1 MRQRGFVEGRR
12 ATSHPHLLDEPQ
24 HRPEVTTPQIH
35 DPGRRN
41 SHGNLLDHTPNE
53 HLRNCEERESD
64 DGGFRARLAAQG
76 RSSYEERTRI
86 SGRSVESQRQD
97 RMQENVYR
105 RTPDSHKERRTPDSH
120 KERRTPD
127 SHKERRTPD
136 IHKERRTP
144 DSIGHKKDR
153 EEPSTSQERND
164 ESASQ
169 KSADS
174 VYNSSGKTEAYNPQP
189 SSSRQTPNRI
199 EDLKAHGKKGAG
211 SGASS
216 GMSIKVQKIIPYG
229 RIYSTHELRMRKQNI
244 KTNIQS
250 NDIILQNLFFFLL
263 SFFISKSLIPR
274 KDLYLS

>member
-1 MRQRGFVEGRR
+1 M
-12 ATSHPHLLDEPQ
+12 LDEPH

-41 SHGNLLDHTPNE
+41 SHGNLLDHTANE
-53 HLRNCEERESD
+53 HPRNCEERESD
-64 DGGFRARLAAQG
+64 DGGFRARLAAQS
-76 RSSYEERTRI
+76 RSSFEERIRT
-86 SGRSVESQRQD
+86 SGRSVESHRQE
-97 RMQENVYR
+97 RIQENVYR

-136 IHKERRTP
+136 
-144 DSIGHKKDR
+144 SIGHKR

-174 VYNSSGKTEAYNPQP
+174 VYNSSGKAEAYNPQP

-216 GMSIKVQKIIPYG
+216 GNHN
-229 RIYSTHELRMRKQNI
+229 T
-244 KTNIQS
+244 
-250 NDIILQNLFFFLL
+250 
-263 SFFISKSLIPR
+263 
-274 KDLYLS
+274 

>member
-1 MRQRGFVEGRR
+1 MRQRGLVEGRR

-41 SHGNLLDHTPNE
+41 SHGNLLDHTPND
-53 HLRNCEERESD
+53 HPRNGEERESD

-76 RSSYEERTRI
+76 RSSYEDRIRT
-86 SGRSVESQRQD
+86 SGRSVESHRQE
-97 RMQENVYR
+97 RVQENAYR
-105 RTPDSHKERRTPDSH
+105 RTPDSHKERRTPDTHKERRTPDSH

-127 SHKERRTPD
+127 MHKERRTPD
-136 IHKERRTP
+136 VHKERRTP

-153 EEPSTSQERND
+153 EEPSTTQERND

-174 VYNSSGKTEAYNPQP
+174 VYNSSGKAEAYNPQP

-216 GMSIKVQKIIPYG
+216 GK
-229 RIYSTHELRMRKQNI
+229 
-244 KTNIQS
+244 
-250 NDIILQNLFFFLL
+250 
-263 SFFISKSLIPR
+263 
-274 KDLYLS
+274 